1 MLHRNVPLA
10 QQVANEVLS
19 GIVAGTLGGSEGLL
33 PTEAELSER
42 FRVSRATVRDAL
54 SRLEQRGVIVRRHG
68 IGTFVASS
76 HPLMEAGLE
85 ELESVFT
92 LANRIGLELH
102 IGALT
107 IEEREA
113 SLGEQQSL
121 KTPAGTTIL
130 SVERVMMTGDRP
142 IAYFMDVVPTC
153 FLRREDLN
161 ETFNGS
167 ILDLFLKRSN
177 LPLKHSYTELTAEL
191 AHATIAAKL
200 QLRRGDPL
208 LKLEAQLYAKD
219 GCVVDSSLSY
229 FVPGYLRF
237 HVIRRVH
244 QVGA

>member
-1 MLHRNVPLA
+1 MLRRNVSLA

-19 GIVAGTLGGSEGLL
+19 GIVAGTLVGSEGLL
-33 PTEAELSER
+33 PSETELSER

-54 SRLEQRGVIVRRHG
+54 SRLAQRGVIIRRHG

-76 HPLMEAGLE
+76 PPLLEAGLE

-130 SVERVMMTGDRP
+130 SVERVLVTGDRP
-142 IAYFMDVVPTC
+142 IAYLVDAVPTC

-161 ETFNGS
+161 ETFDGS
-167 ILDLFLKRSN
+167 ILDLFLKRSDP
-177 LPLKHSYTELTAEL
+177 PLKHSYTELMAEP
-191 AHATIAAKL
+191 ADATIAARL
-200 QLRRGDPL
+200 QLRRGAPL
-208 LKLEAQLYAKD
+208 FKIEAQLYAQN
-219 GCVVDSSLSY
+219 GRVVDSSLSY
-229 FVPGYLRF
+229 YVPGYLRF
-237 HVIRRVH
+237 HVIRRVR
-244 QVGA
+244 QVGV